1 MIYVVT
7 AVHDRYRIT
16 EKFIDSLL
24 TQTYKD
30 IHLLLVDDGSTDGTA
45 DMVRSKFPA
54 STILTGDGNLWWG
67 GALHVV
73 YKWLGKNAENDRD
86 CVLISNDDTNF
97 GSDYVE
103 NGIRLLEMHENTL
116 VAGCGYGLHSEE
128 LQDGIFEHSFVDGT
142 GRLMPPDS
150 ESNCAST
157 RSLFLRVG
165 DWKKIGGFHPVLLPH
180 YLSDFEF
187 TIRAYRKG
195 MHIRSFSSLT
205 YTFDEGATGVN
216 EYSKLTVK
224 KLFSKR
230 SGCNPLYRISFII
243 LSTPPHYLPAH
254 IWHQVRRYLE
264 KAGLV
269 KKMIKSK

>member
-16 EKFIDSLL
+16 EKFVENLL
-24 TQTYKD
+24 KQSYKD

-45 DMVRSKFPA
+45 DMVQRKFPS
-54 STILTGDGNLWWG
+54 STILQGDGNLWWG
-67 GALHVV
+67 GALHKV
-73 YKWLGKNAENDRD
+73 YRWLKINAADKNDF
-86 CVLISNDDTNF
+86 VMISNDDTNF
-97 GSDYVE
+97 DTDYVQK
-103 NGIRLLEMHENTL
+103 GVDLLEQNPNTL
-116 VAGCGYGLHSEE
+116 IAGCGYGMYSQE
-128 LQDGIFEHSFVDGT
+128 LMDGIFTHSFLDGT
-142 GRLMPPDS
+142 GRLMPADS

-165 DWKKIGGFHPVLLPH
+165 DWMRIGGFHPVLLPH

-195 MHIRSFSSLT
+195 FHIRSFSGLS

-216 EYSKLTVK
+216 DYNKLTVK

-230 SGCNPLYRISFII
+230 SGCNPLYRISFIL
-243 LSTPPHYLPAH
+243 LSTPPKYLPAH
-254 IWHQVRRYLE
+254 IWHQIKRYLQ
-264 KAGLV
+264 KAGIV
-269 KKMIKSK
+269 KHMIKSK